1 VRLQVVLLAVLGL
14 WSIDSGLSA
23 LHATDSDFAAAVPL
37 VTVDTEPILQAK
49 ALAALLAGVNPSL
62 SDRELERI
70 ANAVLRYSA
79 KYDLDPEL
87 VTAVMRVESN
97 ARPWVRSP
105 KGAMGLMQVMP
116 HMIGPLDLAG
126 NPSSIESNIEVGCMI
141 LADNIR
147 RLGEDDGILSY
158 FWGSEIRGV
167 SYLERVREARA
178 AIRRTAES

>member
-1 VRLQVVLLAVLGL
+1 MNRVRLAVLAL
-14 WSIDSGLSA
+14 FAAILVFDADPRASRSVSGPAVGGPTGIFSEQEIAAQLRELNPALSA
-23 LHATDSDFAAAVPL
+23 RQLRRIAAAV
-37 VTVDTEPILQAK
+37 VK
-49 ALAALLAGVNPSL
+49 YG
-62 SDRELERI
+62 
-70 ANAVLRYSA
+70 A

-87 VTAVMRVESN
+87 VTAVMRVESS

-116 HMIGPLDLAG
+116 HMIGPLDVAG

-147 RLGEDDGILSY
+147 RLGEDDGILTY

-178 AIRRTAES
+178 AIRRPAES

>member
-1 VRLQVVLLAVLGL
+1 MNRVHLALLVL
-14 WSIDSGLSA
+14 
-23 LHATDSDFAAAVPL
+23 FAAIL
-37 VTVDTEPILQAK
+37 VFDASPRNPGSV
-49 ALAALLAGVNPSL
+49 LAPEVGGPTRVFGEQEIATQLRELNPSL
-62 SDRELERI
+62 SARQLRRI
-70 ANAVLRYSA
+70 AAAVVRYSA

-87 VTAVMRVESN
+87 VAAVMRVESN

-116 HMIGPLDLAG
+116 HMIGPLDIAG
-126 NPSSIESNIEVGCMI
+126 NPSSIESNVEVGCMI

-147 RLGEDDGILSY
+147 RLGEDDGILTY

-178 AIRRTAES
+178 AIRRPAES